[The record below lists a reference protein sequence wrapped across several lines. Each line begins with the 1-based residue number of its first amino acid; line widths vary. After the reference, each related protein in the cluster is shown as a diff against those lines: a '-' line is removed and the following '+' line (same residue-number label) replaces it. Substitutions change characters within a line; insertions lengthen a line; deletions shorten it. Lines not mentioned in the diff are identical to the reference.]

1 MNPADLVV
9 LYDYNYWASKKI
21 LDQTATLTPE
31 QYTAPAS
38 VPFGSLRGTLVH
50 TLSAERNW
58 RRRCQER
65 FSPTAMLVEADYPT
79 FDDLIA
85 LWQQEE
91 ATMRAYIASLTEADL
106 QERIHYR
113 DSRGNPFD
121 VPLHL
126 ILTHVVNH
134 GTQHRSE
141 CGIMLT
147 DFGHSPG
154 NIDFIYY
161 VLDNKL

>member
-1 MNPADLVV
+1 MTPTDFVT
-9 LYDYNYWASKKI
+9 LYDYNYWATRKI
-21 LDQTATLTPE
+21 LERAAELTPE
-31 QYTAPAS
+31 QYAAPAS

-50 TLSAERNW
+50 MLSAERNW
-58 RRRCQER
+58 RRRCEER
-65 FSPTAMLVEADYPT
+65 FSPSQMLAEADYPA
-79 FDDLIA
+79 FDDVVA
-85 LWQQEE
+85 LWKEEE
-91 ATMRAYIASLTEADL
+91 AAMRGYVASLSEADL
-106 QERIHYR
+106 AERIHYR

>member
-1 MNPADLVV
+1 MNTADFIT

-21 LDQTATLTPE
+21 LDQTALLTPD
-31 QYTAPAS
+31 QYAAPAS

-50 TLSAERNW
+50 TLSAERIW

-65 FSPTAMLVEADYPT
+65 FSPTAMLAEADYPT
-79 FDDLIA
+79 FDDLMT
-85 LWQQEE
+85 LWRQEE
-91 ATMRAYIASLTEADL
+91 AAMRTYVASLTEADL
-106 QERIHYR
+106 RERIHYR
-113 DSRGNPFD
+113 DSRGNPYD
-121 VPLHL
+121 LPLHL

-161 VLDNKL
+161 VLDMKL